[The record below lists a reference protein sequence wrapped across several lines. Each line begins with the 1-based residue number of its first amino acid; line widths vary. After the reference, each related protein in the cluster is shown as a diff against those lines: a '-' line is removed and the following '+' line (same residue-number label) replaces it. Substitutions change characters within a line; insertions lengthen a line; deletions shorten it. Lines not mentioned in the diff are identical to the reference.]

1 MYDARWRLTTLL
13 LATALAGSMGL
24 AACSPQTAANAD
36 TVSEAVPG
44 ARPLNGEGLAALD
57 AALAQFAEAGARS
70 GYVALIA
77 RDGVVQHVSE
87 TGFADIEAARPFTA
101 DTMVR
106 IASMTKPVTAVAIL
120 QLVEDGV
127 LRLDQPLGEIISAFA
142 DARVAVSVNAGED
155 GDIETVPA
163 NRAITIADLLTHTS
177 GIGYVFDYE
186 TDLGRIYLTRNVYED
201 VEMNL
206 EERIDHLAGLPLYF
220 QPGERW
226 YYSWSND
233 ILGRVVEVV
242 SGEDLETYMQAR
254 IFQPLGMDS
263 TTFFPGED
271 QRERIATLYTH
282 DESGT
287 IQPVPASIDYAFG
300 ANVAAGGAGL
310 FSTAND
316 YFRFAQALANGG
328 ELEGARILSA
338 ESVAEMASVH
348 VGADRM
354 PDSMSAGNLGFG
366 YSVGVVYEGQGS
378 SASGYPADFGW
389 GGYFDTDFF
398 VSPSTGVVALILA
411 QEQPSA
417 TTPPQGARAIFR
429 QLMPAVIGE

>member
-1 MYDARWRLTTLL
+1 MYDARWRLTTLV
-13 LATALAGSMGL
+13 LASALAGSLGF
-24 AACSPQTAANAD
+24 AACSPQTQANAN
-36 TVSEAVPG
+36 TVSEAVPA
-44 ARPLNGEGLAALD
+44 ARQLDGQGLAALD
-57 AALAQFAEAGARS
+57 TALDQFAAVQARS

-77 RDGVVQHVSE
+77 RDGVVQHIAE
-87 TGFADIEAARPFTA
+87 AGYADIEAERPMTA
-101 DTMVR
+101 DTLVR
-106 IASMTKPVTAVAIL
+106 IASMTKPVTAVAVM
-120 QLVEDGV
+120 QLVEDGA
-127 LRLDQPLGEIISAFA
+127 LRLDQPLADIIPAFA
-142 DARVAVSVNAGED
+142 DARVAVSVMAGED
-155 GDIETVPA
+155 GQIETVAADRPV
-163 NRAITIADLLTHTS
+163 TIEHLLTHTS

-186 TDLGRIYLTRNVYED
+186 TDLGRLYLTRNVYED
-201 VEMNL
+201 REMTL
-206 EERIDHLAGLPLYF
+206 EERINHLAGLPLYF

-242 SGEDLETYMQAR
+242 SGQNLESYMQAR
-254 IFQPLGMDS
+254 IFQPLGMND
-263 TTFFPGED
+263 TTFFPHEE
-271 QRERIATLYTH
+271 QRSHIATLYTH
-282 DESGT
+282 DESGA
-287 IQPVPASIDYAFG
+287 IQPVPASLDYAFG

-328 ELEGARILSA
+328 ELEGVRILSV
-338 ESVAEMASVH
+338 ESVETMTQVH

-354 PDSMSAGNLGFG
+354 PEQMNAGNLGFG
-366 YSVGVVYEGQGS
+366 YSLGVVYEGRGS

-398 VSPSTGVVALILA
+398 VSPQTGVVALILA

-429 QLMPAVIGE
+429 QLMPAVIAE

>member
-1 MYDARWRLTTLL
+1 MSDPRWPLSSSLIGAAL
-13 LATALAGSMGL
+13 LAASL
-24 AACSPQTAANAD
+24 AACSQPAVSTAEA
-36 TVSEAVPG
+36 VSETVPA
-44 ARPLNGEGLAALD
+44 ARTLNGAGLATLD
-57 AALAQFAEAGARS
+57 ATLETFAAAQARS

-77 RDGVVQHVSE
+77 RDGVVQHISE
-87 TGFADIEAARPFTA
+87 TGFADIESARPMTA

-106 IASMTKPVTAVAIL
+106 IASMTKPVTAAAIM
-120 QLVEDGV
+120 QLAEDGA
-127 LRLDQPLGEIISAFA
+127 LSLDQPLADIIPAFA
-142 DARVAVSVNAGED
+142 DTRVAVSVSANGE
-155 GDIETVPA
+155 GEIETVA
-163 NRAITIADLLTHTS
+163 AERAITIEDLLTHTS

-186 TDLGRIYLTRNVYED
+186 TDLGRLYLTRNVYED
-201 VEMNL
+201 REMTL

-242 SGEDLETYMQAR
+242 SGQDLESYMQAH
-254 IFQPLGMDS
+254 IFQPLGMDN
-263 TTFFPGED
+263 TTFFPGEEH
-271 QRERIATLYTH
+271 REQIATLYTH
-282 DESGT
+282 DENGA
-287 IQPVPASIDYAFG
+287 IQPVPTSLDYAFG

-316 YFRFAQALANGG
+316 FFRFAQALANGG
-328 ELEGARILSA
+328 ELDRTRILSA
-338 ESVAEMASVH
+338 DSVAAMSQVH

-354 PDSMSAGNLGFG
+354 PANMNAGNLGFG
-366 YSVGVVYEGQGS
+366 YSLGVVYEGQGS

-417 TTPPQGARAIFR
+417 TSPREGARAIFR
-429 QLMPAVIGE
+429 EHIQAVIGE

>member
-1 MYDARWRLTTLL
+1 MSDPRWRLPTSLLGAAL
-13 LATALAGSMGL
+13 LAASL
-24 AACSPQTAANAD
+24 AACNEPAVSTAEA
-36 TVSEAVPG
+36 VSETVPSVRTLDG
-44 ARPLNGEGLAALD
+44 TGLAALD
-57 AALAQFAEAGARS
+57 STLEELAAAQRRS

-77 RDGVVQHVSE
+77 RDGVVQHIAE
-87 TGFADIEAARPFTA
+87 TGFADIEAARPMTA

-106 IASMTKPVTAVAIL
+106 IASMTKPVTAVAVL
-120 QLVEDGV
+120 QLAEDGA
-127 LRLDQPLGEIISAFA
+127 LTLDQPLSDFVPAFA
-142 DARVAVSVNAGED
+142 DTRVAVSVSANGE
-155 GDIETVPA
+155 GEIETVPA
-163 NRAITIADLLTHTS
+163 ERAITIEDLLTHTS

-186 TDLGRIYLTRNVYED
+186 SDLGRLYLTRNVYED
-201 VEMNL
+201 REMTL

-242 SGEDLETYMQAR
+242 SGQDLESYMQAR
-254 IFQPLGMDS
+254 IFQPLGMGS
-263 TTFFPGED
+263 TTFFPGETH
-271 QRERIATLYTH
+271 RERIARLYTH
-282 DESGT
+282 DESGA
-287 IQPVPASIDYAFG
+287 IAPVPASLDYAFG

-328 ELEGARILSA
+328 ELDGTRILSR
-338 ESVAEMASVH
+338 ESVAAMSQVH

-354 PDSMSAGNLGFG
+354 PANMNAGNLGFG
-366 YSVGVVYEGQGS
+366 YSLGVIYEGRGS

-411 QEQPSA
+411 QQEPSA
-417 TTPPQGARAIFR
+417 TTPPEGARAVFR
-429 QLMPAVIGE
+429 QLMPAIIGE

>member
-13 LATALAGSMGL
+13 LASALAGSLGL
-24 AACSPQTAANAD
+24 AACSPQTQASAD
-36 TVSEAVPG
+36 TVSEFIPA
-44 ARPLNGEGLAALD
+44 ARELNGQGLAALD
-57 AALAQFAEAGARS
+57 ATLNQFAAAQARS

-77 RDGVVQHVSE
+77 RDGVVQHISE
-87 TGFADIEAARPFTA
+87 AGYADIEAERPMNA
-101 DTMVR
+101 DTLVR
-106 IASMTKPVTAVAIL
+106 IASMTKPVTAVAVM
-120 QLVEDGV
+120 QLVEDGA
-127 LRLDQPLGEIISAFA
+127 LRLDQPLADIIPAFA
-142 DARVAVSVNAGED
+142 DAHVAVSVMANESGE
-155 GDIETVPA
+155 IATVPA
-163 NRAITIADLLTHTS
+163 ARAITIEDLLTHTS

-186 TDLGRIYLTRNVYED
+186 TDLGRLYLTRNVYED
-201 VEMNL
+201 RDMTL
-206 EERIDHLAGLPLYF
+206 EQRIDHLAGLPLYF

-242 SGEDLETYMQAR
+242 SGQDLESYMQSR
-254 IFQPLGMDS
+254 IFRPLGMDS
-263 TTFFPGED
+263 TTFFPDEALHG
-271 QRERIATLYTH
+271 RIATLYTH
-282 DESGT
+282 DESGA
-287 IQPVPASIDYAFG
+287 IQPLPSSLDYAFG

-328 ELEGARILSA
+328 ELEGTRILSQEGVNA
-338 ESVAEMASVH
+338 MTRVH

-354 PDSMSAGNLGFG
+354 PDNMNAGNLGFG
-366 YSVGVVYEGQGS
+366 YSLGVVYEGQGS

-398 VSPSTGVVALILA
+398 VSPQTGVVALILA

-417 TTPPQGARAIFR
+417 TTPREGARAIFR
-429 QLMPAVIGE
+429 QLMPAVIAE